1 MSKSKFKEVKKG
13 KLKMFFLFLF
23 IATFLWF
30 LSKFSK
36 EFTATV
42 DASLWYVNVPENVL
56 LSENNINQISFDLTA
71 NGFDFLFYKINKPVI
86 SINLQNFYKKG
97 ETELI
102 ITKQDLLRV
111 INLQLKKNI
120 AIKNVSVEGLQI
132 KLDELETKKI
142 KVNLIEEIEFEKGYK
157 SVNGFKIIPDS
168 IVITGASHILDSL
181 NLISTEVIKLSNVKE
196 SISII
201 LQLIQS
207 ENDEI
212 SYSQKQIQLT
222 ASVKE
227 FTQKSL
233 TIPIIIKNLPEEI
246 DLKII
251 PELMTLT
258 FDVSMEEYN
267 DLTENDFSIIC
278 DYNKRNE
285 TESFMVPQFIKRPD
299 SILNLELSENKIK
312 YLIFK

>member
-1 MSKSKFKEVKKG
+1 MSKLKFKEVKKG
-13 KLKMFFLFLF
+13 KLRMFFLFLF

-168 IVITGASHILDSL
+168 IVITGASHILDSI

-312 YLIFK
+312 FLIFK